1 MKPQSFPF
9 GIAFM
14 MRPQF
19 YTTKCYNKQLTS
31 PQRWALLQFL
41 GLIKKKVFPEGT
53 IVAELPLLVS
63 FP

>member
-31 PQRWALLQFL
+31 
-41 GLIKKKVFPEGT
+41 
-53 IVAELPLLVS
+53 
-63 FP
+63 